1 MIRGGRTIGAAN
13 EDEQFALFPECERRT
28 TDRTHTERR
37 YFCLRT
43 PGNNSN
49 ACREAPGGSIVSPE
63 KKTTI
68 ERRGQRCGLEN
79 LQVRTDD
86 IAGGSCR

>member
-1 MIRGGRTIGAAN
+1 MIRGGRTIDAAN

-49 ACREAPGGSIVSPE
+49 ACREAPGGSIASPE
-63 KKTTI
+63 KRQQLSVEGNDAASRIYT
-68 ERRGQRCGLEN
+68 
-79 LQVRTDD
+79 
-86 IAGGSCR
+86 